1 MPIFEYRCE
10 KCGDVFDHF
19 FRSLEEESRF
29 SMACPRCGS
38 DRLRKPRFS
47 MACPRCGSDRLRKL
61 VSAFGLGSGAGD
73 SGGCSSADSFKSG

>member
-38 DRLRKPRFS
+38 DRLRK
-47 MACPRCGSDRLRKL
+47 L